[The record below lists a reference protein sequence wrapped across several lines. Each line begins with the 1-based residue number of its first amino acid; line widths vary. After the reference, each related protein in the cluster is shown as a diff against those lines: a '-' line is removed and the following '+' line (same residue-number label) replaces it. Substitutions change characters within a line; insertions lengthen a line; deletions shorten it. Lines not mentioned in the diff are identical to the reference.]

1 MRKMP
6 PKHLQM
12 AQKLGLSYVA
22 PVMPTTLY
30 SALLAS
36 TTTHFTPHCSTSYA

>member
-12 AQKLGLSYVA
+12 AQKLSLSYIA
-22 PVMPTTLY
+22 PVKPTTLY
-30 SALLAS
+30 FALLAS
-36 TTTHFTPHCSTSYA
+36 TLPHFTPHLSTS